1 MPVKWHRANVNCI
14 EMKLDILNVESICIK
29 EDTSTGSD
37 IIVYQNANNVVVR
50 LQGGLSGEIKC
61 LVNHNKVVENVLVS
75 ADKCL
80 AISEIKGRH
89 EN

>member
-1 MPVKWHRANVNCI
+1 MPIMLLFDYR
-14 EMKLDILNVESICIK
+14 
-29 EDTSTGSD
+29 
-37 IIVYQNANNVVVR
+37 
-50 LQGGLSGEIKC
+50 GGLSGEIKC

-80 AISEIKGRH
+80 AISEIKGIH

>member
-1 MPVKWHRANVNCI
+1 MLKVYVCC
-14 EMKLDILNVESICIK
+14 SI
-29 EDTSTGSD
+29 T
-37 IIVYQNANNVVVR
+37 
-50 LQGGLSGEIKC
+50 GGLSSEIKC

-80 AISEIKGRH
+80 AISEIKGIH

>member
-1 MPVKWHRANVNCI
+1 MPI
-14 EMKLDILNVESICIK
+14 
-29 EDTSTGSD
+29 
-37 IIVYQNANNVVVR
+37 NVVVR

-80 AISEIKGRH
+80 AISEIKGIH